1 MERNAR
7 MERRV
12 GGCSVISIRI
22 RGMKSGIP
30 RDMSCLDSY
39 ETAMSCYANRDVDA
53 NR

>member
-1 MERNAR
+1 

-12 GGCSVISIRI
+12 GGGSVISIR
-22 RGMKSGIP
+22 GMRSGIP

-39 ETAMSCYANRDVDA
+39 KTAMSCYANRDVDA